1 MYLRALVL
9 LDGSELAEVVFR
21 YASELTGRLHV
32 DLDLLHVCEPEH
44 AGQLPMRRAYI
55 EQKLDALR
63 ANADE
68 IGSRYGW
75 DAMAQSIQPRGSV
88 LIGDPAEE
96 ILKYVAQ
103 GDVDLVMMCTHGSSG
118 VKAWDLGNVATKVI
132 HNVAV
137 PIWLVPSRMKQEI
150 ITDSLSKRNMVIPL
164 SGSKPSETVITHGI
178 RIAERRGAESDVV
191 LLHVLVEGENEDE
204 MREYLDAKVRSA
216 MGRGLT
222 ARPELLRGD
231 PATAIVEYVTSQPTQ
246 LLVMATGGHS
256 GPSKKVFGS
265 VTENV
270 IHLVKETPLLLVPPD
285 L

>member
-32 DLDLLHVCEPEH
+32 ELDLLHVCEPQN

-55 EQKLDALR
+55 EQKLEALR
-63 ANADE
+63 ASADE
-68 IGSRYGW
+68 IGSRYGR
-75 DAMAQSIQPRGSV
+75 DTMGQSMQPRGGV
-88 LIGDPAEE
+88 IVGDPAEE
-96 ILKYVAQ
+96 IIKYVAQ
-103 GDVDLVMMCTHGSSG
+103 GDVDLVMMCSHGSSG
-118 VKAWDLGNVATKVI
+118 VKTWDLGNVATKVI
-132 HNVAV
+132 HNVSV
-137 PIWLVPSRMKQEI
+137 PVWLVPSQMKKEI
-150 ITDSLSKRNMVIPL
+150 ITDTLSKRNMVIPL
-164 SGSKPSETVITHGI
+164 SGSKPSEAVIAHGI
-178 RIAERRGAESDVV
+178 GIAERRGAESDVV
-191 LLHVLVEGENEDE
+191 LLHVLTAGENEAE
-204 MREYLDAKVRSA
+204 MREYLEAKVQSA
-216 MGRGLT
+216 IGRGLT
-222 ARPELLRGD
+222 ARSELLRGD

-285 L
+285 I